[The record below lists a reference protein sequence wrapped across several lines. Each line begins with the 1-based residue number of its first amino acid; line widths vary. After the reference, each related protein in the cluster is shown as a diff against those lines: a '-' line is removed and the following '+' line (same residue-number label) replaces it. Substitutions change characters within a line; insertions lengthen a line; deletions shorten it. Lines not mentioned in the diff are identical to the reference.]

1 MSTRRAKRHQRI
13 VLRQKAF
20 RYFKRHR
27 GSYYYVWSNQRMA
40 GELERAI
47 SRYAL
52 THNRV
57 VKGIDVSVALD
68 SLFKNSNEQITI
80 RVNK

>member
-1 MSTRRAKRHQRI
+1 MKECKEVSVT
-13 VLRQKAF
+13 
-20 RYFKRHR
+20 
-27 GSYYYVWSNQRMA
+27 A

-52 THNRV
+52 VNNRV

-68 SLFKNSNEQITI
+68 SLFKNHNEQITI

>member
-1 MSTRRAKRHQRI
+1 MKEYKEVSVT
-13 VLRQKAF
+13 
-20 RYFKRHR
+20 
-27 GSYYYVWSNQRMA
+27 A

-47 SRYAL
+47 IRYAL

-57 VKGIDVSVALD
+57 VKGIDASVALD
-68 SLFKNSNEQITI
+68 SLFKNGNEQITI

>member
-1 MSTRRAKRHQRI
+1 MDLGALEKEYKEVSVT
-13 VLRQKAF
+13 
-20 RYFKRHR
+20 
-27 GSYYYVWSNQRMA
+27 A

-68 SLFKNSNEQITI
+68 SLFKNGNEQITI

>member
-1 MSTRRAKRHQRI
+1 MKGYKEVSVT
-13 VLRQKAF
+13 
-20 RYFKRHR
+20 
-27 GSYYYVWSNQRMA
+27 A

-57 VKGIDVSVALD
+57 VKGIDASVALD
-68 SLFKNSNEQITI
+68 SLFKNGNEQITI